1 MQRSVGGLKI
11 PNRARLLVS
20 GIKMGNLTQKTMQK
34 RLSMYHV
41 LMYMSLQDD
50 SIKNVPEIYNVVG
63 NDIFKLVKLYGGQ
76 TIRIPTLD
84 ELKNS
89 FREFEII
96 FDKITNNMSWLQ
108 TSKKYQLTKADILPI
123 KNKCRVMS
131 KNILKML
138 KE

>member
-1 MQRSVGGLKI
+1 
-11 PNRARLLVS
+11 
-20 GIKMGNLTQKTMQK
+20 MGNLTQKTMQK

-41 LMYMSLQDD
+41 LLYMSLQDD

-76 TIRIPTLD
+76 TIKIPTLD